1 MFNLLEIA
9 GLIIFILAGR
19 LFLRTFK
26 ANSDGW
32 QARCLIYFTISMIA
46 FVAIAFDFLPD
57 LMSDPNE
64 GSSAR

>member
-9 GLIIFILAGR
+9 GLILFILAGR

-26 ANSDGW
+26 AKPDGW
-32 QARCLIYFTISMIA
+32 QARCLIYFTISMVA

-57 LMSDPNE
+57 PFNAGNS
-64 GSSAR
+64 GQ